1 MCHKSDQDDS
11 NWQQYLL
18 TPTESA
24 LLTSWNDSTEIYP
37 DDACVPQLVA
47 AQAAARPDAVA
58 LTGEGGVVLY
68 RELISRA
75 DRLAQHL
82 RSIGSGPGTLV
93 ALYLERSPDL
103 VIGALGVL
111 KSGAAY
117 LPLDPTYPPERLVFM
132 LNDSQA
138 AILLTRQHLARALPP
153 GAWHVIDLDL
163 DAERIAS
170 YPSEAPNTDSQL
182 EQLAYVIYTS
192 GSTGQPKGVQIT
204 HSSLLNLVFWHR
216 SAFKVSAD
224 DRATLLASPGF
235 DASVWEL
242 WPYLTAGGSLHIPGE
257 NVRSDAERLR
267 DWLIAQRITIMFA
280 PTAMAE
286 LVMALEWP
294 TPVAL
299 RFLLTGADVLH
310 RHPPRRLPFTLV
322 NNYGPTECTVVA
334 TSGTVPSSE
343 STEDRPT
350 IGKPIANAQIYILD
364 EHLRRVPVG
373 APGELFIGGK
383 GVARGYLNQP
393 ELTDEKFIPDP
404 FSSTPGTRLYRTG
417 DLGRFMPDGQIAF
430 MGRIDEQIKIRGYRI
445 EPNEIITVL
454 NRHSTISASHAIAET
469 NPMGEKGLIAY
480 VVPAPGSHPSCSEL
494 RDFLQLYL
502 PEYMVPT
509 VFVSLDSLPLT
520 SNGKVNRHALP
531 IPSASNSLQSEPRV
545 AARTLFERRVAA
557 IVAKL
562 LRVQSVDASDNFFLL
577 GGHSLLGTQLIA
589 SIQEN
594 FGVELSLRSL
604 FTAPTVA
611 ELSAEIENLLLAK
624 LEAMSEQ
631 DAQRLL
637 ATLA

>member
-1 MCHKSDQDDS
+1 
-11 NWQQYLL
+11 
-18 TPTESA
+18 
-24 LLTSWNDSTEIYP
+24 
-37 DDACVPQLVA
+37 
-47 AQAAARPDAVA
+47 
-58 LTGEGGVVLY
+58 
-68 RELISRA
+68 
-75 DRLAQHL
+75 
-82 RSIGSGPGTLV
+82 
-93 ALYLERSPDL
+93 
-103 VIGALGVL
+103 
-111 KSGAAY
+111 
-117 LPLDPTYPPERLVFM
+117 
-132 LNDSQA
+132 
-138 AILLTRQHLARALPP
+138 
-153 GAWHVIDLDL
+153 
-163 DAERIAS
+163 
-170 YPSEAPNTDSQL
+170 
-182 EQLAYVIYTS
+182 
-192 GSTGQPKGVQIT
+192 
-204 HSSLLNLVFWHR
+204 
-216 SAFKVSAD
+216 
-224 DRATLLASPGF
+224 
-235 DASVWEL
+235 
-242 WPYLTAGGSLHIPGE
+242 
-257 NVRSDAERLR
+257 
-267 DWLIAQRITIMFA
+267 
-280 PTAMAE
+280 
-286 LVMALEWP
+286 
-294 TPVAL
+294 
-299 RFLLTGADVLH
+299 
-310 RHPPRRLPFTLV
+310 
-322 NNYGPTECTVVA
+322 
-334 TSGTVPSSE
+334 
-343 STEDRPT
+343 
-350 IGKPIANAQIYILD
+350 
-364 EHLRRVPVG
+364 
-373 APGELFIGGK
+373 
-383 GVARGYLNQP
+383 
-393 ELTDEKFIPDP
+393 
-404 FSSTPGTRLYRTG
+404 LYRTG